1 MKEKIYHI
9 AETQDWLAAKEIGEY
24 RAESLGIQ
32 GFIHCSTSDQVLQV
46 ANSIYTNR
54 LDLVL
59 LVIDPNKLDVDLQWE
74 SLSEGGELFPH
85 IYGAVNLDAV
95 LNAMPLKPDQNGR
108 FQHIPIP

>member
-9 AETQDWLAAKEIGEY
+9 AEPHAWIAAKEIGEY
-24 RAESLGIQ
+24 RAESLNKQ

-59 LVIDPNKLDVDLQWE
+59 LVIDPTKLNVGLLWE
-74 SLSEGGELFPH
+74 SPSEGGEVFPH

-95 LNAMPLKPDQNGR
+95 LSAIPFQPGQNGR
-108 FQHIPIP
+108 FQHLPIP